1 MILSTDGDLDVIKT
15 ARAVNDGQVERA
27 VDAVAKQL
35 GTLKGATVAVLGL
48 TYREG
53 VRELA
58 HARGPLVTDALRE
71 RGATVLGADP
81 LLSADD
87 VAALKMTP
95 WDGTANA
102 QVTAVVVATADAAYR
117 TMDFATLFPG
127 LKVLIDGRNACA
139 GAKLPTGAKRIGFG
153 RPNGV
158 AAR

>member
-1 MILSTDGDLDVIKT
+1 M
-15 ARAVNDGQVERA
+15 
-27 VDAVAKQL
+27 
-35 GTLKGATVAVLGL
+35 LGL

-58 HARGPLVTDALRE
+58 HARGPLVADALRG

-95 WDGTANA
+95 WDGSANA

-158 AAR
+158 AAQ

>member
-1 MILSTDGDLDVIKT
+1 MILSTDGDLEVIKT
-15 ARAVNDGQVERA
+15 ARAVNDGQVDRA
-27 VDAVAKQL
+27 VDAVEKQL
-35 GTLKGATVAVLGL
+35 GSLKGATVAVLGL

-58 HARGPLVTDALRE
+58 HARGPLVADALRA

-95 WDGTANA
+95 WDGGANA
-102 QVTAVVVATADAAYR
+102 QVSAVVVATADAAYR
-117 TMDFATLFPG
+117 TMNFATLFPE

-139 GAKLPTGAKRIGFG
+139 GATMPAGAKRIGFG

-158 AAR
+158 AAQ

>member
-1 MILSTDGDLDVIKT
+1 
-15 ARAVNDGQVERA
+15 
-27 VDAVAKQL
+27 
-35 GTLKGATVAVLGL
+35 VLGL

-58 HARGPLVTDALRE
+58 HARGPLVADALRA

-87 VAALKMTP
+87 VSALKMTP

-102 QVTAVVVATADAAYR
+102 SVSAVVVATADAAYR
-117 TMDFATLFPG
+117 TMDFATLFPA

-139 GAKLPTGAKRIGFG
+139 GATLPAGAKRIGFG

-158 AAR
+158 AAQ